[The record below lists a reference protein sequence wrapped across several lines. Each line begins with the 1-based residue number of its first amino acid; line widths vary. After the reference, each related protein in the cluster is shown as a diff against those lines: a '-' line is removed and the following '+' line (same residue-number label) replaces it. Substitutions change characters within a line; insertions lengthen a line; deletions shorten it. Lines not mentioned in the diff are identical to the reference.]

1 MRIRQAA
8 AQDRA
13 AIQAVQLAVFSGEE
27 AAHVA
32 GLAAAL
38 LLEASVPATLSLVAE
53 DSGVIVAHA
62 VFSPTYRAENGQHL
76 GYVLAPVGVLPGR
89 QKTGLGSQLI
99 RSGLEQLR
107 ARGAG
112 LVFVYGDP
120 AYYGRFGFNAR
131 NAARFVPPYS
141 LDEYPFGWPAMALA
155 EPPAG
160 QGRIGLRCVEA
171 LSDPALW

>member
-13 AIQAVQLAVFSGEE
+13 AIRALHLAAFSVEE
-27 AAHVA
+27 AADVA

-38 LLEASVPATLSLVAE
+38 LSDASVPATLSLVSE

-62 VFSPTYRAENGQHL
+62 VFSPACRAENGQHL
-76 GYVLAPVGVLPGR
+76 GYILAPVGVLPGR

-99 RSGLEQLR
+99 RSGLEQVR
-107 ARGAG
+107 AHGAE

-120 AYYGRFGFNAR
+120 AYYGRFGFDAGA
-131 NAARFVPPYS
+131 AARFVPPYP
-141 LDEYPFGWPAMALA
+141 LEYPFGWQALA
-155 EPPAG
+155 PAEIPAG

-171 LSDPALW
+171 LSDPSLW